1 MDIAADKF
9 ESEVLEASKTIP
21 VLVDFWAPWCAPCKV
36 LGPIL
41 EKLEKDYAG
50 RFRLAKVDSDQ
61 NQALAQQLGVR
72 SIPDVRLFMGGRPA
86 GQFTGALPEGQIRA
100 FLDRLL
106 PPQELALAQLAI
118 AEGRLDDAEQ
128 LLAQVKPDVHWDTV
142 LETLRQAIA
151 FARGGAGGNGSD
163 AELAAKVA
171 ADPADL
177 ESRLAL
183 AGTSAARHEWPAA
196 LDQLIEIVRRNKA
209 WNEGAAHKQA
219 LAIFNLAS
227 DQPVL
232 VAEYRRKLAS
242 VLY

>member
-1 MDIAADKF
+1 
-9 ESEVLEASKTIP
+9 
-21 VLVDFWAPWCAPCKV
+21 V

-41 EKLEKDYAG
+41 EKLEREYAG
-50 RFRLAKVDSDQ
+50 RFRLAKIDSDQ

-86 GQFTGALPEGQIRA
+86 GQFTGALPESQIRA

-106 PPQELALAQLAI
+106 PPPELALAQQAI
-118 AEGRLDDAEQ
+118 AENRLDAAEQ

-142 LETLRQAIA
+142 VETLRQAIA
-151 FARGGAGGNGSD
+151 FARGGGGSE
-163 AELAAKVA
+163 AELAAKLA
-171 ADPADL
+171 ANPGDL

-183 AGTSAARHEWPAA
+183 AGARAARHDWAAA
-196 LDQLIEIVRRNKA
+196 LEQLVEIVRRDKA
-209 WNEGAAHKQA
+209 WRDGEARKQA

-227 DQPVL
+227 DQPDL
-232 VAEYRRKLAS
+232 VADYRRKLAS